1 MTPALFLV
9 DELPAGNVV
18 VLDGAEGRHA
28 ARVKRIAVGET
39 VLIGDGRGTVADCV
53 VEAAGTDALTLRVA
67 ARRTVPEPDPR
78 IVVVQALAK
87 GERAELAVELLTE
100 VGVDEIVPWAAARS
114 IVQWSGERGARSLAK
129 WRRTAAE
136 AAKQSRRAR
145 VPQVAE
151 PATTPGLTARLTGTP
166 GLALVLHE
174 AGAEPL
180 STVPLPAAGE
190 IVLVVGP
197 EGGVSDEELAA
208 LAATGARPVRLGD
221 PVLRT
226 STAGAAAV
234 AALSVRLGRW

>member
-1 MTPALFLV
+1 LTPPLFLV
-9 DELPAGNVV
+9 DEVPPGDVV

-39 VLIGDGRGTVADCV
+39 VLVGDGRGTVAECV
-53 VEAAGTDALTLRVA
+53 VDGVGTDALSLRVT

-78 IVVVQALAK
+78 IVVVQALPK

-100 VGVDEIVPWAAARS
+100 VGVDEIVPWAASRS
-114 IVQWSGERGARSLAK
+114 IVQWTGERGVKARAK
-129 WRRTAAE
+129 WQRTAAE
-136 AAKQSRRAR
+136 AAKQSRRTR
-145 VPQVAE
+145 VPHVAE
-151 PATTPGLTARLTGTP
+151 PVGLADVTARTGTV
-166 GLALVLHE
+166 LVLHE
-174 AGAEPL
+174 AATEPL
-180 STVPLPAAGE
+180 STTALPGTGE

-208 LAATGARPVRLGD
+208 LTAAGAHPIRLGET
-221 PVLRT
+221 VLRT